1 MNFSTHLRKMSVKNS
16 VPISYWLPTN
26 MGDVLMNDLIG
37 KEITLEF
44 FGQINCCLCNRSTK
58 KTFGSGFCYPCF
70 ANAPEN
76 SECIIRPELCRGH
89 EGKGR
94 DPIWEKENHVVPH
107 TVYLALTSAVKVG
120 ITRSGNEFTRW
131 IDQGAW
137 KTIKFAQVPDRYTS
151 GLIEVELKSYIS
163 DKTNWRKMLANERAE
178 EIDLLEVKEDL
189 INYLPESLQDFISDD
204 DDVYELHYPVE
215 TYPAK
220 VKSLNFDK
228 TPKIKGV
235 LKGIRGQ
242 YLIFD
247 RGEVIN
253 LRKFTGYNIN
263 LSVQDK
269 TQKLDGPLTLF

>member
-1 MNFSTHLRKMSVKNS
+1 MRTKNGFPINYSLSTNE
-16 VPISYWLPTN
+16 
-26 MGDVLMNDLIG
+26 GDILMNDLIG

-44 FGQINCCLCNRSTK
+44 FGQINCCLCNKPIK
-58 KTFGSGFCYPCF
+58 KSFGGGFCYPCF

-120 ITRSGNEFTRW
+120 ITRTGNEFTRW

-137 KTIKFAQVPDRYTS
+137 KTIKFSQVPDRYTS

-163 DKTNWRKMLANERAE
+163 DKTNWRKMLLNEKAE
-178 EIDLLEVKEDL
+178 EVDLLEVKDDL

-204 DDVYELHYPVE
+204 DDVYELNYPVE
-215 TYPAK
+215 DYPTK
-220 VKSLNFDK
+220 VKSLSFDK

-247 RGEVIN
+247 KGEVIN
-253 LRKFTGYNIN
+253 IRKFTGYNIS
-263 LSVQDK
+263 LSVND
-269 TQKLDGPLTLF
+269 TIQKIDEQLTLF

>member
-1 MNFSTHLRKMSVKNS
+1 MNRTLHLRKMSTKNGF
-16 VPISYWLPTN
+16 PISYTLSTKE
-26 MGDVLMNDLIG
+26 GDVLMNDLIG
-37 KEITLEF
+37 KEIILEF
-44 FGQINCCLCNRSTK
+44 FGQINCCICHKSIRKS
-58 KTFGSGFCYPCF
+58 FGGGFCYPCF
-70 ANAPEN
+70 TNAPEN

-94 DPIWEKENHVVPH
+94 DPLWEKENHVIPH
-107 TVYLALTSAVKVG
+107 TVYLALTSSVKVG
-120 ITRSGNEFTRW
+120 ITRLGNEFTRW

-137 KTIKFAQVPDRYTS
+137 KTIKFAEVPDRYTS

-178 EIDLLEVKEDL
+178 EIDLLESKENL
-189 INYLPESLQDFISDD
+189 ISYLPEYLQDFISDD

-215 TYPAK
+215 TYPLK

-235 LKGIRGQ
+235 LTGIRGQ

-247 RGEVIN
+247 KGEVIN
-253 LRKFTGYNIN
+253 LRKFAGYNIN
-263 LSVQDK
+263 LLVRDI
-269 TQKLDGPLTLF
+269 TQKIDWGLTLF